1 MKKRLALKF
10 ASALVTWGSLIGLLF
25 WLGSVI
31 GPQARG
37 QNYIPN
43 PAQQLP
49 LVADGPVAANVTASY
64 SGPSGPDN
72 LLQEDGTP
80 KYSNRRDFA
89 RHLFAG
95 ALWQVLHN
103 QCMADVPN
111 CPAWAKNHLDDRV
124 NADLQFE
131 SEIRDAVQPV
141 AP

>member
-1 MKKRLALKF
+1 MRVLLLLLLFMLALPSF
-10 ASALVTWGSLIGLLF
+10 GAEFQV
-25 WLGSVI
+25 
-31 GPQARG
+31 
-37 QNYIPN
+37 
-43 PAQQLP
+43 
-49 LVADGPVAANVTASY
+49 NVTI
-64 SGPSGPDN
+64 PDGK
-72 LLQEDGTP
+72 LSDVLDLVDAYLDTQLQEDGTP
-80 KYSNRRDFA
+80 KYSNRQDFA

-95 ALWQVLHN
+95 ALWQVLRN